1 MNRKLT
7 PRSTLENLK
16 REAKRWLT
24 ALRANDAEAR
34 ARFDRA
40 NPDLSG
46 DPTLRDVQHALAR
59 EHGFAGWMAL
69 KDHVASDTHPDA
81 DRAERAAWFFQ
92 NACPDHTVR
101 GGPAHV
107 MAWHITDRLLKRDP
121 DIATDSF
128 YSAVAC
134 GKLEEVERVLAERPQ
149 AATEKGGPKGWEPL
163 LYLVFSRV
171 PLAAASDN
179 AVAIATAL
187 LDNGADPNVFFDAG
201 DSAYTPLVGVVG
213 EGEEERPPHPQRD
226 ALAKS
231 FLERGTKPYDQQV
244 VYNIHF
250 IHFHGNVLWYLKL
263 MHEASLRLGQGA
275 DWDDPEWSMLQMGNY
290 GSGARWH
297 LEIAIKNNDLELAEW
312 VLSHGANPNASP
324 ARDRRFPQRTL
335 YQEAVRNGLTDL
347 ADLLARH
354 GATRSAVA
362 LEGEEAFLAAC
373 FRLDRDAAV
382 ALVARHPEYLC
393 SPHAIFAAA
402 NRDRADVA
410 ALLLDLGTSPNIEGP
425 APGKEHPLH
434 TAAWNDSSGVGAL
447 LIERGAEVDYREFR
461 FGGTALGFAYH
472 GQRQRM
478 IELLGRYSRD
488 VWNLTGSAQLK
499 RLREV
504 LAAEPELA
512 KAIHPTGETPLM
524 RLPDDEER
532 AIEITDLFLAHGADP
547 TIRNKYGDEQFLN
560 GLTAAECAD
569 KRGLDRVAE
578 LLRSRGG

>member
-1 MNRKLT
+1 M
-7 PRSTLENLK
+7 
-16 REAKRWLT
+16 
-24 ALRANDAEAR
+24 
-34 ARFDRA
+34 
-40 NPDLSG
+40 
-46 DPTLRDVQHALAR
+46 
-59 EHGFAGWMAL
+59 
-69 KDHVASDTHPDA
+69 
-81 DRAERAAWFFQ
+81 
-92 NACPDHTVR
+92 
-101 GGPAHV
+101 
-107 MAWHITDRLLKRDP
+107 
-121 DIATDSF
+121 
-128 YSAVAC
+128 
-134 GKLEEVERVLAERPQ
+134 LAERPQ
-149 AATEKGGPKGWEPL
+149 AAVEKGGPKGWEPL
-163 LYLVFSRV
+163 LYLAFSRV
-171 PLAAASDN
+171 PRPEVSDN

-187 LDNGADPNVFFDAG
+187 LDKGADPNVFFAAG

-213 EGEEERPPHPQRD
+213 EGEEERPAHSQRD
-226 ALAKS
+226 ALAKL

-250 IHFHGNVLWYLKL
+250 HGDVLWYLKL

-297 LEIAIKNNDLELAEW
+297 LEIAIKKNDLELAEW

-347 ADLLARH
+347 ADLLAQH
-354 GATRSAVA
+354 GATRSAVP

-373 FRLDRDAAV
+373 FRLDRDEAL
-382 ALVARHPEYLC
+382 ALVARHPEYLR

-402 NRDRADVA
+402 TRDRADVA

-434 TAAWNDSSGVGAL
+434 TAAWNDSPAVGAL

-461 FGGTALGFAYH
+461 YGATALGFAYH

-488 VWNLTGSAQLK
+488 VWNLTASGQVE
-499 RLREV
+499 RLRE
-504 LAAEPELA
+504 LLTAEPGLA
-512 KAIHPTGETPLM
+512 KAVHPTGETPLM

-532 AIEITDLFLAHGADP
+532 AIEIAELFLALGADP

>member
-7 PRSTLENLK
+7 PKSTLENLK

-34 ARFDRA
+34 ARFEKA
-40 NPDLSG
+40 NPDSSS

-69 KDHVASDTHPDA
+69 KNQLASDKHPDA
-81 DRAERAAWFFQ
+81 DRAERAAWFVQ

-101 GGPAHV
+101 GGPAHL
-107 MAWHITDRLLKRDP
+107 MAWHIADRMLKHDP

-128 YSAVAC
+128 FSAVAC
-134 GKLEEVERVLAERPQ
+134 GNLEEVERVLAERPQ

-163 LYLVFSRV
+163 LYLAFSRV
-171 PLAAASDN
+171 PLATASDN

-187 LDNGADPNVFFDAG
+187 LDQGADPNVFFDAG

-226 ALAKS
+226 ALAKL
-231 FLERGTKPYDQQV
+231 FLDRGTKPYDQQV

-250 IHFHGNVLWYLKL
+250 HGDVLWYLKL

-275 DWDDPEWSMLQMGNY
+275 DWDDPDWSMLQMGNY

-297 LEIAIKNNDLELAEW
+297 LEIAIKKNDLELAEW

-324 ARDRRFPQRTL
+324 ARDQRFPQRTL
-335 YQEAVRNGLTDL
+335 YQEAMRNGLTDL
-347 ADLLARH
+347 ADLLARR
-354 GATRSAVA
+354 GATRSAVP

-373 FRLDRDAAV
+373 FRLDRDEAL
-382 ALVARHPEYLC
+382 ALVARHPEYLR
-393 SPHAIFAAA
+393 SPHAMFAAA
-402 NRDRADVA
+402 TRDRADVA

-461 FGGTALGFAYH
+461 YGATALGFAYH

-488 VWNLTGSAQLK
+488 VWNLTASGQVE

-512 KAIHPTGETPLM
+512 RAVHPTGETPLM
-524 RLPDDEER
+524 RLPDDEEH
-532 AIEITDLFLAHGADP
+532 AIEIIDLFLAHGADP

>member
-1 MNRKLT
+1 
-7 PRSTLENLK
+7 
-16 REAKRWLT
+16 
-24 ALRANDAEAR
+24 
-34 ARFDRA
+34 
-40 NPDLSG
+40 
-46 DPTLRDVQHALAR
+46 
-59 EHGFAGWMAL
+59 
-69 KDHVASDTHPDA
+69 
-81 DRAERAAWFFQ
+81 
-92 NACPDHTVR
+92 
-101 GGPAHV
+101 
-107 MAWHITDRLLKRDP
+107 MAWHIADRLLKRDP
-121 DIATDSF
+121 GIAFENF

-134 GKLEEVERVLAERPQ
+134 GNLKEVERVLAERPQ

-163 LYLVFSRV
+163 LYLAFSRV

-187 LDNGADPNVFFDAG
+187 LDQAADPNVFFDAG

-226 ALAKS
+226 ALAKL

-244 VYNIHF
+244 VYN

-263 MHEASLRLGQGA
+263 MHEASLRVGQGA
-275 DWDDPEWSMLQMGNY
+275 DWDDPEWSMLNMGNY

-297 LEIAIKNNDLELAEW
+297 LEIAIKKNDLELAEW
-312 VLSHGANPNASP
+312 ALSHGANPNASP

-335 YQEAVRNGLTDL
+335 YQEAVRNGLTEL

-354 GATRSAVA
+354 GATRSVVA
-362 LEGEEAFLAAC
+362 MEGEEAFLAAC
-373 FRLDRDAAV
+373 FRLDRDEAL
-382 ALVARHPEYLC
+382 ALVGRHPEYLR
-393 SPHAIFAAA
+393 SPHAMFAAA
-402 NRDRADVA
+402 TRDRADVA

-425 APGKEHPLH
+425 PPGREYPLH
-434 TAAWNDSSGVGAL
+434 TAAWNDSAAVGAL
-447 LIERGAEVDYREFR
+447 LIERGAEVDYRELR

-488 VWNLTGSAQLK
+488 VWNLTASGQVD
-499 RLREV
+499 RLREI

-512 KAIHPTGETPLM
+512 KVVHQTGETPLM
-524 RLPDDEER
+524 RLPDDEAL
-532 AIEITDLFLAHGADP
+532 AIEITELFLAHGADP
-547 TIRNKYGDEQFLN
+547 TIRNTHGDERFLD

-569 KRGLDRVAE
+569 KRGLYRVAE